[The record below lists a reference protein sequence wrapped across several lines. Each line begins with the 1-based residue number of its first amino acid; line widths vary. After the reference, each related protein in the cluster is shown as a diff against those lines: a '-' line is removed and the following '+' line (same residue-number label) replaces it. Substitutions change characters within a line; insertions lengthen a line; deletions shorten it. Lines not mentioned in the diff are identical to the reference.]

1 MAERF
6 SYINYAYYAL
16 YSIIIFIQFHF
27 LIGVF
32 RACEYLADRVV
43 EERTRRKND
52 KNEIPNNEIPKN
64 EKKPAKKSG
73 IIGWWM

>member
-1 MAERF
+1 
-6 SYINYAYYAL
+6 
-16 YSIIIFIQFHF
+16 
-27 LIGVF
+27 
-32 RACEYLADRVV
+32 LADRVV